1 MIKYPDFSSHGYQ
14 IERELGRNLTGGR
27 ITYMAQSIRTG
38 QNVVIKQFQFAQPMG
53 NWRDY
58 DTIHQEIKVLQKLN
72 HPSIPRYLN
81 SFETSTGFCL
91 VQEYKNAPSLA
102 VASDLS
108 PEDIQQIAVKC
119 LEMLIYLQ
127 QQQPVVIHRDI
138 KPENILVSQDK
149 KVYLVDFGLA
159 KLEEG
164 EISSTIAKGTF
175 GFMPPEQIYK
185 RQLTKGSD
193 LYSLGATIICLLT
206 NTKSINIGDLIDE
219 NERINFRKKLPKLP
233 RSFVLWLQKMVER
246 KLEKRFLNAEE
257 AQKALKLSTNG
268 SSINSIPAF
277 NSRLINLSAAG
288 LLCFTLLI
296 LIIDQGNKWIEH
308 ESILAEQER
317 QAKLEEQIQAE
328 RQRIEAEQEAERQRI
343 EAEQEA
349 ERQRIKAQREAERQR
364 IKAQR
369 EAEKKRIEAQREAER
384 KRIEA
389 QRETERK
396 RIEAQKQAL
405 VIQLQE
411 NKSCIGCDLSGANLK
426 GLFLEN
432 VNLEKANLQRANLS
446 GAKLKGANLS
456 FAKLQ
461 NAELEDSDLENA
473 KLQNAELEN
482 ANLQGAKLISA
493 QLEDAN
499 LQNANLQGARL
510 IAVNLK
516 NARLQN
522 TNLENASFEY
532 DSLYASVEANLE
544 NANLQGANLRNANLT
559 GANLKN
565 TNLKNADLREAKLY
579 RANLDGAQTVNA
591 KFDGSYR

>member
-1 MIKYPDFSSHGYQ
+1 MISYPDFSSHGYK

-27 ITYMAQSIRTG
+27 ITYVAKSIKTG

-58 DTIHQEIKVLQKLN
+58 DTIHQEIKVLQQLN
-72 HPSIPRYLN
+72 HPSIPRYLT

-91 VQEYKNAPSLA
+91 VQEYKDAPSLA
-102 VASDLS
+102 VTSDLS

-119 LEMLIYLQ
+119 LEILIYLQ

-138 KPENILVSQDK
+138 KPENILLSQDK

-164 EISSTIAKGTF
+164 DISSTIAKGTF
-175 GFMPPEQIYK
+175 GFMPPEQIHK

-193 LYSLGATIICLLT
+193 LYSLGATLICLLT
-206 NTKSINIGDLIDE
+206 KTKSINIGDLIDE

-233 RSFVLWLQKMVER
+233 RSFVLWLKKMVER
-246 KLEKRFLNAEE
+246 KQEKRFLNAEE
-257 AQKALKLSTNG
+257 ALKVLKPSENG
-268 SSINSIPAF
+268 SYRNSIIVF
-277 NSRLINLSAAG
+277 NPRLINLSAAG
-288 LLCFTLLI
+288 SLFFCLLI
-296 LIIDQGNKWIEH
+296 LLIYQGNKWIEQQ
-308 ESILAEQER
+308 SVLAEQER

-328 RQRIEAEQEAERQRI
+328 R
-343 EAEQEA
+343 
-349 ERQRIKAQREAERQR
+349 
-364 IKAQR
+364 
-369 EAEKKRIEAQREAER
+369 KRIEAQAEAER

-389 QRETERK
+389 QAEAERK
-396 RIEAQKQAL
+396 RIEAQQKAQAEAERKRIEAQQKAQAEAEGKRIEAQQKAL

-411 NKSCIGCDLSGANLK
+411 NKSCVRCDLSGANLK

-432 VNLEKANLQRANLS
+432 VNLQQANLQRANLS

-461 NAELEDSDLENA
+461 NAQLENTDLKNS
-473 KLQNAELEN
+473 KLQNAQLEN
-482 ANLQGAKLISA
+482 ANLQGADL
-493 QLEDAN
+493 
-499 LQNANLQGARL
+499 R
-510 IAVNLK
+510 AVNLK

-522 TNLENASFEY
+522 TNLENTTFEY
-532 DSLYASVEANLE
+532 NSLYDSVEANLE
-544 NANLQGANLRNANLT
+544 NANLQGANLRNANLE

-565 TNLKNADLREAKLY
+565 TNLKNANFSEAKLY
-579 RANLDGAQTVNA
+579 GANLEGAQTLDA
-591 KFDGSYR
+591 KFDGSSR